1 MKKKESLLNKVNQ
14 LHSVTQDNQD
24 KVNSTKKK
32 TKNKQ
37 KVVYE
42 EVKPIELPEGIDYD
56 EQLETE
62 SIENERKELIKDKK
76 NRIIK
81 RIVIVLLIIGS
92 LYCIFLI
99 YGVINTDYVYDSN
112 GKVVPQSMSISDIKK
127 KDEFNKVYGQYQ
139 VARSIYEDVLKL
151 DYRLSQNM
159 EDQKV
164 IATEYQKELDKLN
177 EFIPQLKA
185 LEVSSEYT
193 QIISMLTSWS
203 GANLNSINS
212 YCTHMSQ
219 AISQNDSTT
228 ADTAL
233 SERNTI
239 YSDFQLI
246 TQNLTSIAEKI
257 KGVDITSLYKWSPEN
272 YVQKNLSNERKDD

>member
-24 KVNSTKKK
+24 KVISTKKK

-42 EVKPIELPEGIDYD
+42 EVKPVELPEGIDYD

-219 AISQNDSTT
+219 AISLNDSTT

>member
-14 LHSVTQDNQD
+14 LHSVTQDNKD

-42 EVKPIELPEGIDYD
+42 EVKPVELPEGIDYD

-272 YVQKNLSNERKDD
+272 YVQKNLSNERKDN

>member
-14 LHSVTQDNQD
+14 LHSVTQDNKD

-257 KGVDITSLYKWSPEN
+257 KGVDITSLYRWSPEN

>member
-42 EVKPIELPEGIDYD
+42 EVKPVELPEGIDYD

-257 KGVDITSLYKWSPEN
+257 KGVDITSLYMWSPEN

>member
-14 LHSVTQDNQD
+14 LHSVTQDNND

-257 KGVDITSLYKWSPEN
+257 KGVDITSLYRWSPEN

>member
-14 LHSVTQDNQD
+14 LHSVTQDNKD

-42 EVKPIELPEGIDYD
+42 EVKPVELPEGIDYD

>member
-37 KVVYE
+37 RVVYE

>member
-42 EVKPIELPEGIDYD
+42 EVKPVELPEGIDYD

>member
-14 LHSVTQDNQD
+14 LHSVTQDNKD

-42 EVKPIELPEGIDYD
+42 EVKPVELPEGIDYD

-257 KGVDITSLYKWSPEN
+257 KGVDITSLYRWSPEN

>member
-1 MKKKESLLNKVNQ
+1 MKRKESLLNKVNQ
-14 LHSVTQDNQD
+14 LHSVTQDNQY

-32 TKNKQ
+32 IKNKE

-42 EVKPIELPEGIDYD
+42 EVKPVELPEGIDYD
-56 EQLETE
+56 EQLEIDN
-62 SIENERKELIKDKK
+62 IENERKELIKDKK

-99 YGVINTDYVYDSN
+99 YGVINTDYVYDRN

-203 GANLNSINS
+203 GDNINSINS

-219 AISQNDSTT
+219 AISQNDNTT
-228 ADTAL
+228 ANTAL

>member
-42 EVKPIELPEGIDYD
+42 EVKPVELPEEIDYD

>member
-42 EVKPIELPEGIDYD
+42 EVKPVELPEGIDYD

-127 KDEFNKVYGQYQ
+127 KDEFNKVCGQYQ

>member
-24 KVNSTKKK
+24 KVISTKK
-32 TKNKQ
+32 KNKQ

-42 EVKPIELPEGIDYD
+42 EVKPVELPEGIDYD

>member
-14 LHSVTQDNQD
+14 LHSVTQDNKD

>member
-24 KVNSTKKK
+24 KVISTKKK

-42 EVKPIELPEGIDYD
+42 EVKPVELPEVIDYD